1 MLEVSAAPC
10 MGELFPNSAVCIG
23 CGAAIALE
31 GCTVCSVANFEGC
44 VAMIPLGCCLFCF
57 VGSTNCC
64 VCEVSKDVFAR
75 QICFAI
81 MLCNSSDSRI
91 PP

>member
-10 MGELFPNSAVCIG
+10 MGELFPNSADCFG

-31 GCTVCSVANFEGC
+31 GCTVCSVADFE
-44 VAMIPLGCCLFCF
+44 AMIPLGCCLFCF

-64 VCEVSKDVFAR
+64 VCEVSKNVFAW
-75 QICFAI
+75 QICF
-81 MLCNSSDSRI
+81 CNRAL
-91 PP
+91 